1 MTLFA
6 YPYVFALFI
15 LPVFLFLVI
24 PPIKKINVD
33 ALKVPFIDDLINIK
47 NNSKGGLKGFSFT
60 LFSKFRLFVLFLMYF
75 FIVVALARPQWVG
88 EPIKIKNEGRDV
100 LLVVD
105 ISNSMAERDFV
116 YQNNYYDRLTAVKN
130 VVSRFVDDR
139 LEDRLGLVLF
149 GTRAYL
155 QTPLTFDKN
164 SLKDVLWSIEPGMAG
179 NSTSIGD
186 AVGLALKTLA
196 TDKKKTAG
204 KIIVLL
210 TDGESNDGELSMS
223 QAIDLAKKEDIKIYT
238 IGVGNDNNEE
248 GFFGNFFS
256 FGNSSELDEKSLKEL
271 AKETKANYFRAK
283 DVNSLFQVYQQIN
296 KLEAQKTEGRFIQE
310 IKELYYYPASL
321 SLVLFVL
328 LLIIKKRS

>member
-1 MTLFA
+1 MTVFA
-6 YPYVFALFI
+6 YPYVFVLLI
-15 LPVFLFLVI
+15 LPILIFVII
-24 PPIKKINVD
+24 PPMRKIEDD
-33 ALKVPFIDDLINIK
+33 ALRVPFIDDLINIK
-47 NNSKGGLKGFSFT
+47 NSSKGSLQGFSFK
-60 LFSKFRLFVLFLMYF
+60 LFSKFRVFILFLMSF
-75 FIVVALARPQWVG
+75 FIIVALARPQWVG
-88 EPIKIKNEGRDV
+88 EPIKIKNEGRDI

-130 VVSRFVDDR
+130 VVSRFVDER
-139 LEDRLGLVLF
+139 LEDRLGLIVF

-164 SLKDVLWSIEPGMAG
+164 ALKDVLWSIEPGMAG
-179 NSTSIGD
+179 TSTSIGD

-223 QAIDLAKKEDIKIYT
+223 QATELAKKEDIKIYT
-238 IGVGNDNNEE
+238 IGVGSDDDRE

-256 FGNSSELDEKSLKEL
+256 FGNTAELDEESLREL
-271 AKETKANYFRAK
+271 ADETKANYFRAK
-283 DVNSLFQVYQQIN
+283 DVNSLFQIYQQIN
-296 KLEAQKTEGRFIQE
+296 KLEAQTTEGRFVQE
-310 IKELYYYPASL
+310 IKELYYYPAFL
-321 SLVLFVL
+321 ALMLFVFL
-328 LLIIKKRS
+328 LMIKKRG